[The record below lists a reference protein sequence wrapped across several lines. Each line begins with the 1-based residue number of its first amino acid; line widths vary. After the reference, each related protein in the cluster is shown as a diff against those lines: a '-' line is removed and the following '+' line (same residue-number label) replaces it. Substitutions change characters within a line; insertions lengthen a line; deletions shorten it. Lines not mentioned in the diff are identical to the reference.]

1 LVPFLFFSI
10 YFFKLVLIDFF
21 LFHSSLFGFILFL
34 RQIWFVFYWLLFV
47 LFFIPF
53 WLIFFFSFIH
63 QYLLN
68 GDLDLWFFLDFF
80 SIWLVLISWPESQI
94 LKISSGWLGLFIL
107 FFNLLFFQSWGLRFM
122 IFFTFFL

>member
-21 LFHSSLFGFILFL
+21 FISFLTIWFHFIFMSNLVCIL
-34 RQIWFVFYWLLFV
+34 LIVICFVFY
-47 LFFIPF
+47 PF
-53 WLIFFFSFIH
+53 LIDFFFSFIH